1 MGRIVVGVDGSAPAD
16 EALRWAAEEA
26 RIRKATLVPVCV
38 YTRPAGWLGMGE
50 TMGAPIT
57 VEVTDDELAA
67 YARQTLDEAVEKL
80 EDTGGLEIERTVLE
94 GRPAAALTE
103 ASADADLLVV
113 GNRGH
118 GDLSSVLLGSVGM
131 HCVHHA
137 PCPVVVVRCPDEGG
151 RRHHR
156 HN

>member
-1 MGRIVVGVDGSAPAD
+1 MGRIVVGVDGSEPSQA
-16 EALRWAAEEA
+16 ALRWAVEEA
-26 RIRKATLVPVCV
+26 RLRRGTLVALCV

-57 VEVTDDELAA
+57 AEVTDDDLAG
-67 YARQTLDEAVEKL
+67 YARQTLEAAFEQLGDIGDVAV
-80 EDTGGLEIERTVLE
+80 ERTVIE

-103 ASADADLLVV
+103 ASDGAELLVV
-113 GNRGH
+113 GSRGH

-137 PCPVVVVRCPDEGG
+137 PCPVVVVRRPDEAA
-151 RRHHR
+151 RRHH
-156 HN
+156 H